1 MTTAILK
8 DFRRRLDYDSRLTSK
23 AEGLKFG
30 RPAIR
35 RTERMAAIGEAYVQ
49 MSPST
54 RLECQLAASLTGLG
68 VVICHWSSRVILSF

>member
-8 DFRRRLDYDSRLTSK
+8 EFRRRLDYDSRLTNK
-23 AEGLKFG
+23 AERLKLG

-35 RTERMAAIGEAYVQ
+35 RTERMPAIGEACVQ

-54 RLECQLAASLTGLG
+54 RLECQLAASLTAIGCSHLSLG
-68 VVICHWSSRVILSF
+68 